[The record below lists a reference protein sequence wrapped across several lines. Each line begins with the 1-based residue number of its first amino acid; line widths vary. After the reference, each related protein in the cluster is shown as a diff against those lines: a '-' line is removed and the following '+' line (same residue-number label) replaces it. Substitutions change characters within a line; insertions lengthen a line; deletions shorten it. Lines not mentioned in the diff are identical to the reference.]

1 MEAALEEAETAV
13 ALSQRLEQAG
23 NVVGEARDLAHE
35 RRDQEV
41 AERRDGDQRKRERD
55 RDGLPT
61 REPAS
66 LERLDGRLERH
77 REHDGDEQL
86 EKDRARSVGEGDQE
100 DPSEREEDERH
111 ERAGRDDHLRD
122 LRLGPGLGSVG
133 ERRPHREHAT
143 TVATFTSMRSVWRR
157 TARPSGWA
165 SCWPTTG

>member
-66 LERLDGRLERH
+66 LERLDGR
-77 REHDGDEQL
+77 
-86 EKDRARSVGEGDQE
+86 
-100 DPSEREEDERH
+100 H

-143 TVATFTSMRSVWRR
+143 TVATFTSMRSIWRR
-157 TARPSGWA
+157 TARPSIGNIAETLRQNSSVRPSRLPPWCGRPRGYPRRSGIPA
-165 SCWPTTG
+165 